1 MDEVEEAKETLDFP
15 LKSGI
20 QEAVVQSQTG
30 NHKPLS
36 YLGKEAGLWGMTAI
50 LPSMT
55 WACSG
60 NTAVTLLGRMPAWM
74 RLIAAPVV
82 RVVQTPKPLLKPW
95 K

>member
-55 WACSG
+55 
-60 NTAVTLLGRMPAWM
+60 
-74 RLIAAPVV
+74 
-82 RVVQTPKPLLKPW
+82 
-95 K
+95 